1 MILSTKGVVLH
12 CMDYSETSVIAKVYT
27 EQLGLQSYIA
37 KGVRKK
43 GARIKRNLFAPLS
56 IIQLIANH
64 KEGEGLRVMRDASC
78 EHQLNGIATDMAK
91 TAVSIYISELLTRAI
106 PSQMADPNLFHFIED
121 SVLNLDRSNESVS
134 GFPLGFTIGLTQ
146 FMGLAPHNNFSANDT
161 YFDMIEGNFCSYP
174 PDHMYYFSSPLS
186 DSFSEVLTALNAG
199 IVSIKTDYATRGELL
214 VRMLEYFRIHIPT
227 FGEIKSVQVLSDVLR
242 D

>member
-12 CMDYSETSVIAKVYT
+12 SIDYSETSIIAKVYT

-43 GARIKRNLFAPLS
+43 GARMKRNLFAPLS

-64 KEGEGLRVMRDASC
+64 KEGDGLRVMREASC
-78 EHQLNGIATDMAK
+78 EHQLNNIATDMAK

-106 PSQMADPNLFHFIED
+106 PSQMSDPNLFHFIED
-121 SVLNLDRSNESVS
+121 AILELNACTGSVS
-134 GFPLGFTIGLTQ
+134 GFPLGFTVGLTQ
-146 FMGLAPHNNFSANDT
+146 FMGLDPHNNFDAGNS
-161 YFDMIEGNFCSYP
+161 YFDMIGGNFSPHP
-174 PDHMYYFSSPLS
+174 PDHAYYFSSPLS
-186 DSFSEVLTALNAG
+186 NNFSEILKVVNAG
-199 IVSIKTDYATRGELL
+199 VISIKADYRTRIELL
-214 VRMLEYFRIHIPT
+214 TRMLEYFRIHIPT
-227 FGEIKSVQVLSDVLR
+227 FGEIKSVQVLSDVLK